1 MSWQRQWIW
10 GLGIGVFGLIA
21 MLAWWF
27 LPPRLS
33 KPADGM
39 RRFDSEN
46 DRALQTLAPAD
57 ELDPRLQQ
65 VRRVAH
71 LLIAGFPFEPR
82 ALYLA
87 GQVHYQLGETDA
99 AVRLWQDC
107 LRQDPR
113 FRDARIAIG
122 MLMFES
128 GEFGE
133 AEQMLIDAFMQAP
146 ADPQASFLLASALL
160 KQGKLEDTEQVL
172 RASLSIQADS
182 VPNQVL
188 LGQVLLQQKRPAEAK
203 ENFLTAS
210 RLAPEYANAWFGLA
224 AACAQLDQQDEAAQH
239 RQMFQHLQRQQL
251 REEIEQTKDYDDRRA
266 MKQELAM
273 TCAAAGRW
281 YLERGDEAQAQQH
294 WQLALQLDDSN
305 PQARLDLV
313 RLYLQKDL
321 PERALAS
328 FLPLQETRAQEVGF
342 WLQLGQLYAR
352 LDDFQQA
359 DQAFA
364 RAAELAPET
373 GLGDAARADLRIQLR
388 RDLDQAVH
396 FARQAVRRQPSGDH
410 YYLLSVACRATGDL
424 PAARQAAQRAIELQ
438 PGDLLYRQWYLSIRT
453 ES

>member
-1 MSWQRQWIW
+1 MIGTRRWNWW
-10 GLGIGVFGLIA
+10 LGIGAFGLIA

-27 LPPRLS
+27 QPHRLS
-33 KPADGM
+33 STDDGIP
-39 RRFDSEN
+39 RFDSEN
-46 DRALQTLAPAD
+46 DRASQTLAPAD
-57 ELDPRLQQ
+57 ELDPRFQQ
-65 VRRVAH
+65 ARRVAH
-71 LLIAGFPFEPR
+71 LLIAGFPDEPR

-128 GEFGE
+128 GEFAE

-146 ADPQASFLLASALL
+146 ADPQASLLLASALL
-160 KQGKLEDTEQVL
+160 KQGKLDDTEQVL
-172 RASLSIQADS
+172 RASLSIQPDS

-203 ENFLTAS
+203 ESFLTAS

-224 AACAQLDQQDEAAQH
+224 AACAQLGQQDEAAEH

-266 MKQELAM
+266 TKQDLAV
-273 TCAAAGRW
+273 TCATAGRW
-281 YLERGDEAQAQQH
+281 YLERGDEAQARQH
-294 WQLALQLDDSN
+294 WQLALQLDGSN
-305 PQARLDLV
+305 PEARLDLV
-313 RLYLQKDL
+313 RLYQQKGQ
-321 PERALAS
+321 PEQALAS
-328 FLPLQETRAQEVGF
+328 FLPLQETRALDVGF
-342 WLQLGQLYAR
+342 WLQLGHLYAR

-359 DQAFA
+359 DQAFV

-373 GLGDAARADLRIQLR
+373 GVGDAARADLRIQMR
-388 RDLDQAVH
+388 RDLDQAVR
-396 FARQAVRRQPSGDH
+396 FARDAVQRRASGDH
-410 YYLLSVACRATGDL
+410 YYLLSVACRMTGDL

-438 PGDLLYRQWYLSIRT
+438 PGDPLYRQWYLSIQT
-453 ES
+453 ER